1 MNYSNGSAPDG
12 NSPVNS
18 PEGTDQGVSY
28 QGASH
33 AAHPETVTPIFTP
46 GETGAGLSPDI
57 DLQAGA
63 TGDLAAEV
71 ARLAAE
77 LEAAKALAA
86 QNHDAF
92 VRAAAE
98 TENIRRRSADEVAKA
113 HKFAIES
120 FAEALIPAKDSLEMA
135 LTIPNQTLESLRE
148 GVEATLRQLSTG
160 FEKGRLQEINPVGEK
175 FDPHRHQAVSMV
187 PGNSVEPPVPSN
199 HVVAVLQKGYLI
211 SERVL
216 RPALVAVAQ

>member
-1 MNYSNGSAPDG
+1 MSEMNSTNDTSAGGASATHGHDAPASAGAAAAPEFNFAGDAGVAPDI
-12 NSPVNS
+12 S
-18 PEGTDQGVSY
+18 
-28 QGASH
+28 
-33 AAHPETVTPIFTP
+33 
-46 GETGAGLSPDI
+46 
-57 DLQAGA
+57 LQAGEQA
-63 TGDLAAEV
+63 DLHAQIEQLKAELAVAQALASNNHDLHLRAVAEV
-71 ARLAAE
+71 
-77 LEAAKALAA
+77 
-86 QNHDAF
+86 D
-92 VRAAAE
+92 
-98 TENIRRRSADEVAKA
+98 NIRRRSADEVSKA

-148 GVEATLRQLSTG
+148 GVEATLRQLRTG

-211 SERVL
+211 ADRVL